1 MKIQHWKARLEMTE
15 GTQPAEGIRIALEWK
30 TIFVLE
36 RILPQ
41 DGYITGT
48 IILTTGILQPTAL
61 VKNVLTI

>member
-15 GTQPAEGIRIALEWK
+15 GTPPAEGMRIALEWK
-30 TIFVLE
+30 TILVLE
-36 RILPQ
+36 RILQQ

>member
-1 MKIQHWKARLEMTE
+1 MTE
-15 GTQPAEGIRIALEWK
+15 GTQPAEGMRIALEWK
-30 TIFVLE
+30 TILVLE